1 MENQQNNQELAHRRH
16 HKFIH
21 MGMVSMCSAMMSVFF
36 GFLYMYATTTADLEL
51 KNIQVNALI
60 DEVGNIQQD
69 KTDLYQEILTD
80 RSSLEDLGEKISAI
94 SGVDVTVDLSSIQ
107 SELSSQKTVVDALV
121 KDQTDSVS
129 TVSVDETFDILIL
142 GTHGS
147 LTDTIMVASVNQ
159 ELETV
164 SLISIPRDL
173 YVDGRKINECYNLY
187 GIDQLEQS
195 VYEITGIMPE
205 KYVVVDLQAFI
216 DIVDA
221 IGGIDVNVEKSI
233 YDSSYP
239 NGKGGYMVFS
249 LGAGQQHLD
258 GSTALK
264 YARSR
269 HSSSDFD
276 RASRQQQVIS
286 AVKDKLAGMDLSSQ
300 ASDAISIFESVLGN
314 LDTDIGL
321 FDGIGYYSGFK
332 DYTLETGNVLTT
344 SNYLYSTYNT
354 YGQYILL
361 PNTGDYEEIKG
372 WVGEIVK
379 K

>member
-1 MENQQNNQELAHRRH
+1 
-16 HKFIH
+16 
-21 MGMVSMCSAMMSVFF
+21 MCSAMMSVFF